1 MSCAMCEVPSRRK
14 VDLRHKLQVALD
26 MPSLAQALR
35 ICRAL
40 PVSGVILE
48 VGTPL
53 LKARGAEATR
63 AVKRESRGRTV
74 IADMKTM
81 DVAELE
87 VQIAKEG
94 GADGVTV
101 SALAPQ
107 ATLDKFG
114 SACRTNGMI
123 CVVDLL
129 GYSGG
134 VEELRRLP
142 QEVDILVCHSGIDQG
157 LGAETLRTKVEELR
171 RVFPEKVVAVAGGVT
186 LETAE
191 VLLGSGADILI
202 VGRHITSS
210 SDPRQKALELLRL
223 LKKH

>member
-1 MSCAMCEVPSRRK
+1 MCELPSRRK
-14 VDLRHKLQVALD
+14 VDLKHKLQVALD
-26 MPSLAQALR
+26 IPNLAQALR

-40 PVSGVILE
+40 PISGVILE

-53 LKARGAEATR
+53 LKARGAGAIR

-81 DVAELE
+81 DAAELE

-107 ATLDKFG
+107 ATLDRFG

-129 GYSGG
+129 GYAGDA
-134 VEELRRLP
+134 EELRRLP
-142 QEVDILVCHSGIDQG
+142 QEVDVLVCHSGIDQG
-157 LGAETLRTKVEELR
+157 LDPKTLRTKVEGLR
-171 RVFPEKVVAVAGGVT
+171 RVFPEKVVAAAGGVT
-186 LETAE
+186 LETAG
-191 VLLGSGADILI
+191 VLLSSGADILI

-210 SDPRQKALELLRL
+210 SNPRQRALELLGL